1 MDRIYVTPTPDYP
14 RKGLPEM
21 TPAADGVSRPSDGL
35 LRPSDGDALRAEL
48 RVLSSLSGL
57 PVVFGGPVHAGSV
70 VLNEFV
76 GTRTDGMRG
85 LVVAPSSGLGGA
97 AVATGRPRS
106 VADYRSASTI
116 THHYD
121 VPVLGE
127 GLRAVVAVPVVL
139 GGDVRAVLYVAN
151 RDSGAIGDRIADEMV
166 QAARR
171 LSTELAIRD
180 EVDRRL
186 RLRAVR
192 ETATT
197 ADAVVTEQLRALH
210 TELRDITQGVSD
222 ATARTRLR
230 GVSEKLA
237 RLVSGVAAPDAAVT
251 LAPRELDVLAHVAL
265 GCTNL
270 EAAQRLSLRA
280 ETVKSYLRS
289 AMTKLGAHNR
299 HEAVVRARRLGLL
312 P

>member
-1 MDRIYVTPTPDYP
+1 MTPD
-14 RKGLPEM
+14 G
-21 TPAADGVSRPSDGL
+21 DGL

-48 RVLSSLSGL
+48 RSLAALSKL
-57 PVVFGGPVHAGSV
+57 PVVFGGEVHAGTL
-70 VLNEFV
+70 VLSEFV
-76 GTRTDGMRG
+76 GTRTNGMRG
-85 LVVAPSSGLGGA
+85 LSVAPSSGLGGS
-97 AVATGRPRS
+97 AVATGKPRS

-121 VPVLGE
+121 APVLGE

-139 GGDVRAVLYVAN
+139 NGQARAVLYVAN
-151 RDSGAIGDRIADEMV
+151 RDSGVIGDRIADEMV
-166 QAARR
+166 QAGRR
-171 LSTELAIRD
+171 LATELAIRD

-186 RLRAVR
+186 RMSFAR
-192 ETATT
+192 EAMTSANT
-197 ADAVVTEQLRALH
+197 VVTEQLRDLH
-210 TELRDITQGVSD
+210 AELRGITQVVSD
-222 ATARTRLR
+222 AAARSRLR
-230 GVSEKLA
+230 DVTEKLA
-237 RLVSGVAAPDAAVT
+237 RLVSGVAAPDDAVT
-251 LAPRELDVLAHVAL
+251 LAPRELDVLAVIAL

-270 EAAQRLSLRA
+270 EAAQRLSVRP

>member
-1 MDRIYVTPTPDYP
+1 
-14 RKGLPEM
+14 M
-21 TPAADGVSRPSDGL
+21 TTAADGL

-48 RVLSSLSGL
+48 RGLAALSKL
-57 PVVFGGPVHAGSV
+57 PVVFGGEVHAGTL
-70 VLNEFV
+70 VLSEFV
-76 GTRTDGMRG
+76 GTRTNGMRG
-85 LVVAPSSGLGGA
+85 LAVAPSSGLGGSV
-97 AVATGRPRS
+97 VASGRPRS
-106 VADYRSASTI
+106 VADYRSAATI

-121 VPVLGE
+121 GPVLGE
-127 GLRAVVAVPVVL
+127 GLRAVVAVPVVVK
-139 GGDVRAVLYVAN
+139 GEARAVIYVAT
-151 RDSGAIGDRIADEMV
+151 RESGVIGDGVADEMV

-171 LSTELAIRD
+171 LSTELVIRD

-186 RLRAVR
+186 RLSFAR
-192 ETATT
+192 
-197 ADAVVTEQLRALH
+197 DALTSANSIATEQLRDLH
-210 TELRDITQGVSD
+210 AELRGITQVVSD
-222 ATARTRLR
+222 ATARARLR
-230 GVSEKLA
+230 DVTEKLA
-237 RLVSGVAAPDAAVT
+237 RLVSGVAAADDAVT
-251 LAPRELDVLAHVAL
+251 LAPRELDVLAHIAL